1 MSFISEI
8 WLLLGERFGQWAAY
22 AVVALAS
29 IVAWII
35 FRLLVRWAQ
44 QLLCFLHSR
53 QRTLKA
59 IGRDIS
65 RDGHREGNG
74 VWLTTP
80 IHQPDDYETRIGA
93 LRVLAIAN
101 LKGGVGKTTLTANLG
116 AYFARDRGLR
126 VLLIDLDFQGS
137 LSSMAFPDGGWI
149 PQQRQSSIAT
159 KVISNDVSPDLVPA
173 LAHKV
178 DLGDEASATG
188 KLHVVTAYYD
198 LAQADNRIMVEWLLK
213 CRPRIPKGIRQSVAD
228 LILGKAFRTDD
239 VRYTLAEMLHSKPVR
254 DAYDL
259 VIIDCPPRLTTSEIQ
274 AFCAASHLL
283 IPTIMDR
290 PSAEA
295 VVSLCRQVETL
306 KQSGVC
312 PHLKYVGVVGTMWQ
326 EGRIANG
333 PAVQQITDALRVAA
347 PAVAVLDERTF
358 VHRAAALV
366 NDADEGIAYIVMR
379 DGDGLAVR
387 QAIEALANE
396 VAARMGLAMLP
407 NYRNPGR

>member
-1 MSFISEI
+1 MQFIDEVWI
-8 WLLLGERFGQWAAY
+8 LLGEKSEQWVAY
-22 AVVALAS
+22 LFVAVAGIL
-29 IVAWII
+29 AWII
-35 FRLLVRWAQ
+35 FRLVVRWGQ
-44 QLLCFLHSR
+44 QVLCFLRSR

-59 IGRDIS
+59 IGREVS
-65 RDGHREGNG
+65 RDGNREGNG
-74 VWLTTP
+74 VWLTKP

-126 VLLIDLDFQGS
+126 VLLVDLDFQGS

-159 KVISNDVSPDLVPA
+159 RVISNDLSPDLLPE
-173 LAHKV
+173 LAHTV
-178 DLGDEASATG
+178 DLGNGANRTG
-188 KLHVVTAYYD
+188 KLEVVTAYYD

-213 CRPRIPKGIRQSVAD
+213 CRPRVSKGIRQAVAD
-228 LILGKAFRTDD
+228 VILGKAFRTDD

-254 DAYDL
+254 NAYDL

-306 KQSGVC
+306 KQAGIC

-326 EGRIANG
+326 EGRLANG
-333 PAVQQITDALRVAA
+333 PAVQQITDALHSAA
-347 PAVAVLDERTF
+347 PAVSVLDEQTF
-358 VHRAAALV
+358 VRRATALV
-366 NDADEGIAYIVMR
+366 NDADTGIAYIVMNAVN
-379 DGDGLAVR
+379 GFAVR